1 MSSRRIEDFIKEAK
15 KIAESKRI
23 KIFKPEK
30 AKESELLL
38 FHSKNYIE
46 RVKLA
51 SATGFGYLDYGDTP
65 AFIGVYEASLI
76 PVGSTLKL
84 LRAIDRNEVNHGFN
98 PLGGLHHAMPGSAS
112 GFCVFNDASIAIKM
126 AHEHLKYDRLL
137 YVDIDAH
144 HGDGI
149 YYPFEDQP
157 WLYVVDIHE
166 DGRYLFPG
174 TGRRD
179 EDGRGEAKGTKLN
192 LPLPPGSTDKE
203 FIEVFDLGYELCKRS
218 DAEMIIFQIGADC
231 LAGDPLTHLR
241 YSENAHKYAAE
252 KLHRLAHEMC
262 EGRMLVLGGGGYN
275 PDNVKKAW
283 LAVLQELV

>member
-1 MSSRRIEDFIKEAK
+1 MSSGRIEDFIKEAK
-15 KIAESKRI
+15 KIAESKGI

-38 FHSKNYIE
+38 FHSKSYID

-84 LRAIDRNEVNHGFN
+84 LRAIDRNEVQHGFN

-126 AHEHLKYDRLL
+126 AHEYLKYDRLL

-203 FIEVFDLGYELCKRS
+203 FIEAFDLGYELCKRS

-262 EGRMLVLGGGGYN
+262 DGRMLVLGGGGYN